1 MLAFRETAADPRAT
15 VVVALPGASDTA
27 VSFNHFLMH
36 WNLIYSFRI
45 RVVFKWLMRAFS
57 GHLQPQELLILWDL
71 ILGYDSLEI
80 LALLAI
86 IILSFRKESLMQV
99 STIESIEA
107 VLADLSSIKVLPLI
121 QLALSRD

>member
-1 MLAFRETAADPRAT
+1 
-15 VVVALPGASDTA
+15 
-27 VSFNHFLMH
+27 
-36 WNLIYSFRI
+36 
-45 RVVFKWLMRAFS
+45 MRAFS

-80 LALLAI
+80 LALLSI

-99 STIESIEA
+99 SSIEQIEA
-107 VLADLSSIKVLPLI
+107 VLADLSSIKVLPLV